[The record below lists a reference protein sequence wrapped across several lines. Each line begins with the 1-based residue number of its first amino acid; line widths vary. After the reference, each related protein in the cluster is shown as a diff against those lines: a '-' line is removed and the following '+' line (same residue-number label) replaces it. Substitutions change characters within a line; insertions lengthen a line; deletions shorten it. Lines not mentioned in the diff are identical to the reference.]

1 MLVLSCTGSSLVD
14 MLAFLMKFSI
24 SEFNSAYTSKYTQM
38 PDFAVFLRIY
48 GEHGFSSTKI

>member
-48 GEHGFSSTKI
+48 GEHGFSSTEV